1 MDTNAFKAALEKVLK
16 DETSTT
22 ENGATGFKTTGH
34 KLLDLHFQT
43 SSLRSKSEAEILKMF
58 EDAFCEEPEN
68 TVKWLFMCRDVRGGM
83 GERRTFR
90 ICFKWLANCRPT
102 LASRLVHLISEY
114 GRWDDL
120 MCMLDSNVNET
131 VQAAALKVI
140 DTQLAN
146 DYAEMQKGNSVS
158 LLAKWMPSINTS
170 SKETVALAKSLV
182 KKLSFKDDRE
192 YRKTLSALRKHID
205 VVERKMS
212 AKQWSEIDYEKVPSV
227 ANVRYRNAFM
237 KNDTT
242 RRREYLDKL
251 AAGEAKVNAAACF
264 PSDIVHAYSGV
275 STWHTSLQPI
285 DATLEQMWKSLP
297 SVDVKGNILVVADG
311 SGSMMTPAGGR
322 SSMTAL
328 EVCNALALYCA
339 EHNDGPF
346 KDKFITFSSRPQL
359 VDVSKAQSLREKLS
373 IMYSHDDCS
382 NTNLEATFDLVLEAA
397 VREKLKQEDIP
408 TLVICSDM
416 EFDAGAHCDSYNW
429 ACTDDDGNWNESR
442 YKATKTALLEMIR
455 AKWAA
460 AGYELPKLVW
470 WNIASRTGTI
480 PMQQNKAGVV
490 LCSGYS
496 QSMFKM
502 LASDS
507 ADPYE
512 ALLEQLNTDR
522 YKPVADVVST
532 VDYPCA

>member
-146 DYAEMQKGNSVS
+146 DYAEMQKGNGVS
-158 LLAKWMPSINTS
+158 LLAKWMPSVNTS

-192 YRKTLSALRKHID
+192 YRKMLSALRKYID

-212 AKQWSEIDYEKVPSV
+212 AKQWGEIDYEKVPSV
-227 ANVRYRNAFM
+227 ANIRYRNAFL

-251 AAGEAKVNAAACF
+251 TTGEAKVNATACF

-297 SVDVKGNILVVADG
+297 AVDVRGNILVVADG

-382 NTNLEATFDLVLEAA
+382 NTNLEATFDLVLETA
-397 VREKLKQEDIP
+397 VRGKLKQEDIP

-480 PMQQNKAGVV
+480 SMQQNKAGVV

-512 ALLEQLNTDR
+512 ALLEQLNADR

-532 VDYPCA
+532 VDCPCA